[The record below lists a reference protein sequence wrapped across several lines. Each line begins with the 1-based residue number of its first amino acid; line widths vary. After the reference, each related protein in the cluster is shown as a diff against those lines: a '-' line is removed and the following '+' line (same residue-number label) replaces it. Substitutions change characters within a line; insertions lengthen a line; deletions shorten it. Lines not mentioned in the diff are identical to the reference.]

1 MTDDTELFADGDVVD
16 AFLDDDVEAA
26 EFLRL
31 PGLGTVSILFPFP
44 ELSEMS
50 GTGGGAF
57 PASNA
62 VLMALKFL
70 DTKLTFFGPELAARV
85 DDDDAADDSKRCLD
99 SKIEIRS
106 EIGFLLD

>member
-31 PGLGTVSILFPFP
+31 PGLGTVSILSPFP

-50 GTGGGAF
+50 GT
-57 PASNA
+57 
-62 VLMALKFL
+62 
-70 DTKLTFFGPELAARV
+70 
-85 DDDDAADDSKRCLD
+85 
-99 SKIEIRS
+99 
-106 EIGFLLD
+106 